1 MAPSGGQIC
10 KRCHVVAKFNPSH
23 GVNFWVRC
31 ASGNVFLTPSL
42 SVFLRNCTRLACL
55 LSFASLFA
63 LKCHPLCF
71 SFFNFCS
78 LCLKFK
84 LSPFTFVSTFAP
96 FPPSKVPMPLPPL
109 LVACLASVGITWEL
123 CKGGNYSQT
132 RIILRAENY
141 ADLTGIELSG

>member
-1 MAPSGGQIC
+1 MFFS
-10 KRCHVVAKFNPSH
+10 S
-23 GVNFWVRC
+23 
-31 ASGNVFLTPSL
+31 ST
-42 SVFLRNCTRLACL
+42 
-55 LSFASLFA
+55 FALFA
-63 LKCHPLCF
+63 LISNFLPLHLF
-71 SFFNFCS
+71 QP
-78 LCLKFK
+78 LL
-84 LSPFTFVSTFAP
+84 P